1 MIQTNHTCETSRKF
15 EKMYKAQ
22 CIITDHYKPTKG
34 TKMKDSHEVKTQS
47 INDIAQKIDS
57 MIDREEK
64 AQKERLAQFDKIEK
78 EIGDGVLK
86 LSELQDLARKHATLL
101 TF

>member
-1 MIQTNHTCETSRKF
+1 
-15 EKMYKAQ
+15 
-22 CIITDHYKPTKG
+22 
-34 TKMKDSHEVKTQS
+34 MKDSHEVKTQS

-86 LSELQDLARKHATLL
+86 LSELQDLARKNAALMS
-101 TF
+101 F

>member
-22 CIITDHYKPTKG
+22 CIITDHYKPTEG
-34 TKMKDSHEVKTQS
+34 TKMKDSHEVKTKL
-47 INDIAQKIDS
+47 INDVAQKIDS

-86 LSELQDLARKHATLL
+86 LSELQDLARKHAAQLP
-101 TF
+101 F

>member
-1 MIQTNHTCETSRKF
+1 MIQTNHTCKTSKKF

-22 CIITDHYKPTKG
+22 CIITDHYKPTEG
-34 TKMKDSHEVKTQS
+34 AKMKDSHEVKTKL
-47 INDIAQKIDS
+47 INDVAQKIDS

-86 LSELQDLARKHATLL
+86 LSELQDLARKHAAQLP
-101 TF
+101 F

>member
-1 MIQTNHTCETSRKF
+1 
-15 EKMYKAQ
+15 
-22 CIITDHYKPTKG
+22 
-34 TKMKDSHEVKTQS
+34 MKDSHEVKTKL
-47 INDIAQKIDS
+47 INDVAQKIDS

-86 LSELQDLARKHATLL
+86 LSELQDLARKHAAQLP
-101 TF
+101 F